1 MWVVKLG
8 GSLAEGERLPE
19 WLALL
24 ATVGRGRVVVVPGG
38 GRFADEV
45 RTAQRHWQFDDV
57 AAHNM
62 AVLAMAQT
70 AMMMRSLV
78 GTLEPVLTTADVR
91 RVLRRAG
98 TALWMPMQALRDQPD
113 ELTSWDVTSDSLALW
128 LARQLNAERLTLV
141 KSCAVEPR
149 WDVAEW
155 AARGIVDAAF
165 EPMARHAGLAIDVL
179 SSDQVETL
187 RSWLTG
193 TPIGTSMA

>member
-8 GSLAEGERLPE
+8 GSLAEGDRLPE

-78 GTLEPVLTTADVR
+78 GTLEPVLTTAEVR
-91 RVLRRAG
+91 QVLRRGG

-141 KSCAVEPR
+141 KSCAIEPR

-193 TPIGTSMA
+193 TPIGTSMV